1 MIVSLYLPILTIDT
15 NNSKFEYLKG
25 NCKISC
31 INFFFFLVGN
41 LIYSS
46 SFLLKFFNELLN
58 KILKA
63 ATDIRDNVLDAFGRV
78 NY

>member
-1 MIVSLYLPILTIDT
+1 MYYFIL
-15 NNSKFEYLKG
+15 
-25 NCKISC
+25 
-31 INFFFFLVGN
+31 FFLVGN

-58 KILKA
+58 KILKT